1 MTSQGTQPMEALRPQ
16 ISEAKAEV
24 DVESID
30 RVLARAAPI
39 LRYRSAAP
47 TFYQR
52 RGKRLL
58 DITLGTVL
66 SIGLLPIMAVAA
78 LAVLLLSGWP
88 VFYRAERL
96 GRHGRPFHM
105 LKLRTMVNGAQHML
119 ADLLEANPVLARE
132 YEECL
137 KLPEDP
143 RRTRIGAILR
153 RFSIDEL
160 PQLWHVITG
169 EMSLVGPRP
178 YAVEEIALLSSYPEI
193 LDSTPAI
200 TGPWQVAGR
209 NEIPPQVRIALDVKY
224 VANIT
229 LAQDLRYVLATLKC
243 LVRADGQ

>member
-1 MTSQGTQPMEALRPQ
+1 MTSQGTQPVEALRPQ
-16 ISEAKAEV
+16 VSEAKAEV
-24 DVESID
+24 DVESIEM
-30 RVLARAAPI
+30 VLARAASR
-39 LRYRSAAP
+39 LSYRSAAP
-47 TFYQR
+47 TFYER

-66 SIGLLPIMAVAA
+66 CIGLLPVMAVAA

-88 VFYRAERL
+88 VFYCARRL
-96 GRHGRPFHM
+96 GRHGRPFRM
-105 LKLRTMVNGAQHML
+105 LKLRTMVNGAHHML
-119 ADLLEANPVLARE
+119 ADLLEAKPLLARE
-132 YEECL
+132 YKECL

-153 RFSIDEL
+153 RLSIDEL
-160 PQLWHVITG
+160 PQFWQVITG

-209 NEIPPQVRIALDVKY
+209 NNIPPQVRIALDAKY

-229 LAQDLRYVLATLKC
+229 FAQDLRYVLATLRC
-243 LVRADGQ
+243 LARADGQ

>member
-1 MTSQGTQPMEALRPQ
+1 MEAVRPQ
-16 ISEAKAEV
+16 MSEARAEV
-24 DVESID
+24 DVESVD

-39 LRYRSAAP
+39 LRYRSAAS

-66 SIGLLPIMAVAA
+66 SIGLLPTMAVAA

-88 VFYRAERL
+88 VFYRAKRL
-96 GRHGRPFHM
+96 GTHGRPFHM
-105 LKLRTMVNGAQHML
+105 LKLRTMVNGAHHIL
-119 ADLLEANPVLARE
+119 ADLLEAKPVLARE
-132 YEECL
+132 YEERL

-193 LDSTPAI
+193 LDSAPGI

-229 LAQDLRYVLATLKC
+229 LAQDLRCLLATLKC